1 MLNKKW
7 GIKPIITLGVI
18 IGVVASFIIHYPTYA
33 NESFF
38 TRNHIIF
45 YDKNDTLKLCSGS
58 SIGSFIGNFS
68 DLTLTHEGKAWFKD
82 NTEFLKKKMSEIV
95 KVNGESKTR
104 QERYIM
110 AATTA
115 GLPADMWK
123 IVAALDLYERNF
135 DTTRSIHNGLNRI
148 GSKDNIDNVTSG
160 SDYQD
165 DLVQGIYHFLN
176 HARIA
181 KFDPKN
187 TSDWTL
193 DKIANSFLRWNRGGA
208 YHSVNW
214 TWQESGYVNNY
225 SPTYQYNGKLDKEG
239 ACKIPSLKDAGL
251 ACNNKNSRPGIIH
264 VFNFLNN
271 NFSLSS
277 NSSNSNNYSSSNNSS
292 GTDCSSSANP
302 FANLSGVAAKIMAVY
317 QQYAHQQYYRTEY
330 EDSKSPAWYPK
341 DPSYLMDPILNQY
354 PGSPRGQDCGAWVRF
369 VAIKSGLDPN
379 YGGGTGYTVSVLNW
393 MKNPANGWK
402 QITPHPNFKDI
413 SQFQPGDVGLCD
425 THTYIYI
432 GNGIFSSASTTTT
445 LGKGGRYGRFPMRA
459 GGEECV
465 NHDGSH
471 KSNYSWWRKVQ

>member
-1 MLNKKW
+1 MFHKKW

-18 IGVVASFIIHYPTYA
+18 IGVVASFVIHYPTYA

-45 YDKNDTLKLCSGS
+45 YDKNDTLKLCSSS

-68 DLTLTHEGKAWFKD
+68 DLTLTPEGKAWFKD
-82 NTEFLKKKMSEIV
+82 NTEFLKKKMSEII

-123 IVAALDLYERNF
+123 IIAALDLYERNF

-208 YHSVNW
+208 YHSINW

-239 ACKIPSLKDAGL
+239 ACKIPSLKKAGL

-292 GTDCSSSANP
+292 GTDCSSSVNP

-317 QQYAHQQYYRTEY
+317 QQYAHQKYYEMGSTM
-330 EDSKSPAWYPK
+330 ANTPK
-341 DPSYLMDPILNQY
+341 DPSYRTDPILKQY
-354 PGSPRGQDCGAWVRF
+354 PGANLGQDCGAWVRF
-369 VAIKSGLDPN
+369 AIIKSGLDPN
-379 YGGGTGYTVSVLNW
+379 YGSGSGQTEHMQEW
-393 MKNPANGWK
+393 MANPANGWQK
-402 QITPHPNFKDI
+402 VTPHPNFKDI
-413 SQFQPGDVGLCD
+413 SQFQPGDVGLCNG
-425 THTYIYI
+425 HTYLYI
-432 GNGIFSSASTTTT
+432 GDGIFSSAR
-445 LGKGGRYGRFPMRA
+445 LNARFPMRS

-465 NHDGSH
+465 GMG
-471 KSNYSWWRKVQ
+471 NYNWWRKVK